1 MAQTPEKDLE
11 IPGVA
16 GMRMIA
22 ICMLKQ
28 EDMKMRSHGTKILVL
43 ITMILATKHMAANQE
58 AKVMD
63 LVRAK
68 IEIVVLREGAAEVVV
83 ALGED
88 RWEEVMLRNEE
99 LTQTIYPTRKNHF
112 LVTVSPA
119 FYYSYL
125 DLIIFKNICF
135 SILYEISSITIIDGN
150 NIIRDSGEFDFN
162 LQ

>member
-1 MAQTPEKDLE
+1 MAQTREKDLE
-11 IPGVA
+11 IQGVA
-16 GMRMIA
+16 GMRMIT

-28 EDMKMRSHGTKILVL
+28 EDMKMKSHGTKILVL
-43 ITMILATKHMAANQE
+43 IMMILETKHMAANQE

-135 SILYEISSITIIDGN
+135 SILYEIFSITIIDGN
-150 NIIRDSGEFDFN
+150 NIIRDLGEFDFN

>member
-1 MAQTPEKDLE
+1 MAQTREKDLE
-11 IPGVA
+11 IQGVA
-16 GMRMIA
+16 GMRMIT

-28 EDMKMRSHGTKILVL
+28 EDMKMKSHGTKILVL
-43 ITMILATKHMAANQE
+43 IMMILATKHMAANQE

-135 SILYEISSITIIDGN
+135 SILYEIFSITIIDGN
-150 NIIRDSGEFDFN
+150 NIIRDLGEFDFN

>member
-11 IPGVA
+11 IQGVA

-28 EDMKMRSHGTKILVL
+28 EDMKMKSHGTKILVL
-43 ITMILATKHMAANQE
+43 IMMILETKHMAANQE

-99 LTQTIYPTRKNHF
+99 LTQTIYPTRRNHF
-112 LVTVSPA
+112 LVTVSLTN
-119 FYYSYL
+119 FFVI
-125 DLIIFKNICF
+125 LI
-135 SILYEISSITIIDGN
+135 
-150 NIIRDSGEFDFN
+150 
-162 LQ
+162 

>member
-11 IPGVA
+11 IRGVA
-16 GMRMIA
+16 GMRMIT

-28 EDMKMRSHGTKILVL
+28 EDMKMKSHGTKIPVL
-43 ITMILATKHMAANQE
+43 IMMILETKHMAANQE

>member
-11 IPGVA
+11 IQGVA

-135 SILYEISSITIIDGN
+135 SILYEIFSITIIDGN
-150 NIIRDSGEFDFN
+150 NIIRDLGEFDFN

>member
-1 MAQTPEKDLE
+1 MQTPEKDLE
-11 IPGVA
+11 IQGVA
-16 GMRMIA
+16 GMHMIA

-28 EDMKMRSHGTKILVL
+28 EDMKMKSHGTKILVL
-43 ITMILATKHMAANQE
+43 IMMILATKHMAADQE

-135 SILYEISSITIIDGN
+135 SILYEIFSITIIDGN
-150 NIIRDSGEFDFN
+150 NIIRDLGEFDFN

>member
-1 MAQTPEKDLE
+1 MAQTREKDLE
-11 IPGVA
+11 IQGVA
-16 GMRMIA
+16 GMRMIT

-28 EDMKMRSHGTKILVL
+28 EDMKMKSHGTKILVL
-43 ITMILATKHMAANQE
+43 IMMILETKHMAANQE

-135 SILYEISSITIIDGN
+135 SILYEIFSITIIDGN